1 VPLLCSV
8 EINVPNSLPRV
19 VRVLIHAHLDRQ
31 LTEVK
36 HVYLKGAS
44 VLRKDLAQ

>member
-1 VPLLCSV
+1 
-8 EINVPNSLPRV
+8 
-19 VRVLIHAHLDRQ
+19 LDRQ
-31 LTEVK
+31 LTEVR